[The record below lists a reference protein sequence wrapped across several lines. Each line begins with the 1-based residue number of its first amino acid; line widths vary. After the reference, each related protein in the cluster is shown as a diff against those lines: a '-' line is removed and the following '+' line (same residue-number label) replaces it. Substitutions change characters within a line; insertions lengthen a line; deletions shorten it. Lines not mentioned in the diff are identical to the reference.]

1 MAAYEVDIQPDGGI
15 STPPRRKRPKKHLST
30 AQILLYTF
38 IAALICVVL
47 VFAAI
52 YASGLRYIKL
62 NTEIGGYVKFF
73 GTVDGQNN
81 PYKGDL
87 YYSDGTTA
95 KVDMLNHK
103 VTFSNGDV
111 YTGALNSSLRMEGEG
126 TLAYSTG
133 DIYEGTF
140 EDGVITGEGT
150 FTYANGDVYRGT
162 FLNGSK
168 NGEGVYTWFD
178 GSSYTGTFVDDKKEG
193 WGVYLWSDGSSYTGE
208 YKNELKD
215 GTGTYRFANGDVYSG
230 TFVAD
235 ARTGQGTYTWANGDE
250 YIGNFEDNE
259 MNGAGTYRFAS
270 GRTFE
275 GNFKNGV
282 IVYDLGGEETPEE
295 NAGAAEGAG
304 AAG

>member
-1 MAAYEVDIQPDGGI
+1 MGASFEMELPEDGGMPV
-15 STPPRRKRPKKHLST
+15 TPRRKRPKKHLST

-38 IAALICVVL
+38 IAAVICVIA

-73 GTVDGQNN
+73 GTVDADGN
-81 PYKGDL
+81 PYRGDL

-103 VTFSNGDV
+103 VTFSNGDI
-111 YTGALNSSLRMEGEG
+111 YIGALSTSLRMEGQGRLE
-126 TLAYSTG
+126 YNTG
-133 DIYEGTF
+133 DVYEGSF
-140 EDGVITGEGT
+140 VDGVISGEGK
-150 FTYANGDVYRGT
+150 FTYANGDVYEGQ
-162 FLNGSK
+162 FSDGMK
-168 NGEGVYTWFD
+168 NGHGVYTWFD
-178 GSSYTGTFVDDKKEG
+178 KSTYTGDFVNDKKEG

-215 GTGTYRFANGDVYSG
+215 GTGTYRFANGDLYPGS
-230 TFVAD
+230 FVAD

-250 YIGNFEDNE
+250 YIGMFEDNE
-259 MNGAGTYRFAS
+259 MNGTGTYRFAS

-275 GNFKNGV
+275 GRFENGV
-282 IVYDLGGEETPEE
+282 LVRDIGGSEDEET
-295 NAGAAEGAG
+295 AE
-304 AAG
+304 

>member
-1 MAAYEVDIQPDGGI
+1 MGASYEVELPEDGVP
-15 STPPRRKRPKKHLST
+15 TAPRRKRPKKHLST

-47 VFAAI
+47 VCAAI

-73 GTVDGQNN
+73 GTVDADGN
-81 PYKGDL
+81 PYRGDL

-103 VTFSNGDV
+103 VTFSNGDI
-111 YTGALNSSLRMEGEG
+111 YTGALNTSLRMEGEG
-126 TLAYSTG
+126 KLEYNTG
-133 DIYEGTF
+133 DVYEGTF
-140 EDGVITGEGT
+140 EAGVISGEGI
-150 FTYANGDVYRGT
+150 FTYANGDVYKGS
-162 FLNGSK
+162 FSDGMKNGS
-168 NGEGVYTWFD
+168 GIYTWFD
-178 GSSYTGTFVDDKKEG
+178 GSSYTGDFVDDKKEG
-193 WGVYLWSDGSSYTGE
+193 WGVYVWSDGSSYTGE

-259 MNGAGTYRFAS
+259 MNGTGTYRFAS

-275 GNFKNGV
+275 GSFEDGV
-282 IVYDLGGEETPEE
+282 LVRDLGGSDEDTADTAAD
-295 NAGAAEGAG
+295 NAADAQ
-304 AAG
+304 